1 MMSKARNNPTTAVK
15 DRQTTTIDEVEAFG
29 RDFHA
34 IADEISKVIV
44 GNRQL
49 IEDILIAFFC
59 AGHVLIEGLPGLGKT
74 LLVKSLSKALGFEF
88 KRIQFTPDLMPADI
102 IGTQLVVEREGGRKE
117 FKFARGPIFAN
128 IILADEVNRA
138 TPKTQS
144 ALLEAMGEHQV
155 TVAGQTNVLK
165 EPFFVLAT
173 QNPIEM
179 EGTYPLPEAQMDRFF
194 FKLNVPYPSHDE
206 LRDILNQTTT
216 SESYEVKRV
225 LPEDEA
231 LNRVK
236 DMRRLVRDV
245 LVSSDIQEYIVN
257 IVMATQPGNN
267 RNIPDPTGDLEEY
280 TNRYISYGTSPRG
293 GQAIVLA
300 SKASALLDG
309 RINVSFEDVD
319 RVVVPALNHRIL
331 VNFEAEADKVTP
343 HNILEKV
350 MATLRRREE

>member
-1 MMSKARNNPTTAVK
+1 MTARTSSKTSSKLTDTTAEVK
-15 DRQTTTIDEVEAFG
+15 AFSKDFHTVIDEIG
-29 RDFHA
+29 
-34 IADEISKVIV
+34 KVIV
-44 GNRQL
+44 GNEELVRN
-49 IEDILIAFFC
+49 ILIAFFC
-59 AGHVLIEGLPGLGKT
+59 GGHVLIEGLPGLGKT

-102 IGTQLVVEREGGRKE
+102 IGTQLVVEREDGRKE
-117 FKFARGPIFAN
+117 FKFSKGPIFAN

-155 TVAGQTNVLK
+155 TVAGNTNVLE

-194 FKLNVPYPSHDE
+194 FKLNVPYPSHDA
-206 LRDILNQTTT
+206 LRDILSQTTT
-216 SESYEVKRV
+216 SESYEVKSVFPKEKALKRV
-225 LPEDEA
+225 M
-231 LNRVK
+231 

-245 LVSSDIQEYIVN
+245 LISSEVQEYIVN
-257 IVMATQPGNN
+257 IVMATQPENHN
-267 RNIPDPTGDLEEY
+267 DTGGLSSSDLREY
-280 TNRYISYGTSPRG
+280 ANRYISYGTSPRG

-300 SKASALLDG
+300 SKATALLDD

-319 RVVVPALNHRIL
+319 NVVVAALNHRIL
-331 VNFEAEADKVTP
+331 VNFEAEADKVTT
-343 HNILEKV
+343 HDVLKKV
-350 MATLRRREE
+350 MNELRY

>member
-1 MMSKARNNPTTAVK
+1 MSSKSKSNPTTAMK
-15 DRQTTTIDEVEAFG
+15 NKLRNTTAEVEAF
-29 RDFHA
+29 RKDFHA
-34 IADEISKVIV
+34 IVEEIGKVIV
-44 GNRQL
+44 GNERL
-49 IEDILIAFFC
+49 IRDILIAFFC
-59 AGHVLIEGLPGLGKT
+59 GGHVLIEGLPGLGKT

-102 IGTQLVVEREGGRKE
+102 TGTQLVVEREDGRKE

-144 ALLEAMGEHQV
+144 ALLEAMAEHQV
-155 TVAGQTNVLK
+155 TIAGKTNVLK

-194 FKLNVPYPSHDE
+194 FKLNVPYPSRDE
-206 LRDILNQTTT
+206 LKDILNQTTT

-225 LPEDEA
+225 LSEEGA
-231 LNRVK
+231 LERLIG
-236 DMRRLVRDV
+236 MRRLVRDV
-245 LVSSDIQEYIVN
+245 IISSEVQEYIVN
-257 IVMATQPGNN
+257 VVMATQPGNN
-267 RNIPDPTGDLEEY
+267 HDTGNPGSSIKEY

-293 GQAIVLA
+293 GQAMVLA
-300 SKASALLDG
+300 SKASALLDN

-319 RVVVPALNHRIL
+319 KVVIPALNHRIL
-331 VNFEAEADKVTP
+331 VNFEAEADKVTT
-343 HNILEKV
+343 HDILEKV
-350 MATLRRREE
+350 MNELRREE

>member
-1 MMSKARNNPTTAVK
+1 MESSSTTVWTKKLADTTAEVK
-15 DRQTTTIDEVEAFG
+15 AFSKDFHTIIDEIG
-29 RDFHA
+29 
-34 IADEISKVIV
+34 KVIV
-44 GNRQL
+44 GNEELVRS
-49 IEDILIAFFC
+49 ILIAFFC
-59 AGHVLIEGLPGLGKT
+59 GGHVLIEGLPGLGKT

-102 IGTQLVVEREGGRKE
+102 IGTQLVIEREDGRKE
-117 FKFARGPIFAN
+117 FKFSKGPIFAN

-155 TVAGQTNVLK
+155 TVAGNTNVLE

-194 FKLNVPYPSHDE
+194 FKLNVPYPSHTA
-206 LRDILNQTTT
+206 LRDILSQTTT
-216 SESYEVKRV
+216 SESYEIKTVFPKERALKRV
-225 LPEDEA
+225 L
-231 LNRVK
+231 

-245 LVSSDIQEYIVN
+245 LMSSEVQEYIVN
-257 IVMATQPGNN
+257 IVMATQPENSRDTGNLSSEL
-267 RNIPDPTGDLEEY
+267 REY
-280 TNRYISYGTSPRG
+280 ANRYISYGTSPRG

-300 SKASALLDG
+300 AKATALLDD

-319 RVVVPALNHRIL
+319 RVVVAALNHRIL
-331 VNFEAEADKVTP
+331 VNFEAEADKVTT
-343 HNILEKV
+343 HDILKKAMNALGPKE
-350 MATLRRREE
+350 